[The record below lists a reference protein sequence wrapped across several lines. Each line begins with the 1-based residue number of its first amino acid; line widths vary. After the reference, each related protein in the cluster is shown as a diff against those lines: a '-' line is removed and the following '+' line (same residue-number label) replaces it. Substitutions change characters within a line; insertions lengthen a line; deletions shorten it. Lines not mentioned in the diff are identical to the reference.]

1 MASAL
6 QAIADRFPGENVLV
20 VSHGEVRVPCRL
32 HHSTAKHSCRD
43 LFHNDASSSV
53 GVFLQA
59 VGRAITRIMPHVIV
73 YDVQHCGYAM
83 TWREQEEDG
92 DWGLWQLDETACR
105 GVHWTFRG
113 AD

>member
-1 MASAL
+1 M
-6 QAIADRFPGENVLV
+6 
-20 VSHGEVRVPCRL
+20 
-32 HHSTAKHSCRD
+32 
-43 LFHNDASSSV
+43 
-53 GVFLQA
+53 
-59 VGRAITRIMPHVIV
+59 GRAITRIMPHVIV